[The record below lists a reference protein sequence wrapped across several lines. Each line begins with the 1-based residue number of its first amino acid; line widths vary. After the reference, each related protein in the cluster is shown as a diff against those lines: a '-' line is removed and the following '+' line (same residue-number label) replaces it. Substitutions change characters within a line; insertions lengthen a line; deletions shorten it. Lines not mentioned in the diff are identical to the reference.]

1 MTTKTLN
8 IVAAGISIVIIGG
21 WGIYWGVQV
30 QDVLELLEMANM
42 E

>member
-1 MTTKTLN
+1 MTNKTLSV
-8 IVAAGISIVIIGG
+8 VAVCVSAVIICG

-30 QDVLELLEMANM
+30 GDVLELLEMANA